1 MDADAVR
8 KHVWAALF
16 LFLFCLLSLWGYF
29 FYIFYRL
36 VASGR
41 DAVTAERGKQKGGRQ
56 SSFLPVK

>member
-1 MDADAVR
+1 M
-8 KHVWAALF
+8 WGGQLCF
-16 LFLFCLLSLWGYF
+16 LSFLSFWGYF
-29 FYIFYRL
+29 FYIFCRL